1 MCSKFGLWRRRAIWH
16 VREGLN
22 LLPMIVGIFLH
33 YSIPSCIKVPPDY
46 PETQVKIEDAESNFP
61 RVFKVWFVEKARDL
75 ARQCVEPPLK
85 PKPKDPPFKKSPS
98 LLRYVVVSR
107 VDYPIV

>member
-1 MCSKFGLWRRRAIWH
+1 M
-16 VREGLN
+16 
-22 LLPMIVGIFLH
+22 
-33 YSIPSCIKVPPDY
+33 
-46 PETQVKIEDAESNFP
+46 KIEDAESNFP
-61 RVFKVWFVEKARDL
+61 RVFKVWFVEKAREL

-107 VDYPIV
+107 VDYPFCINYARPYLCPAKQSGDIPNQACQAVP

>member
-1 MCSKFGLWRRRAIWH
+1 MTLTLASPNYHGH
-16 VREGLN
+16 
-22 LLPMIVGIFLH
+22 FLH
-33 YSIPSCIKVPPDY
+33 YSIHSCIKVPPDY

-61 RVFKVWFVEKARDL
+61 RVFKVWFVEKAREL

-107 VDYPIV
+107 VDYPIVQIM